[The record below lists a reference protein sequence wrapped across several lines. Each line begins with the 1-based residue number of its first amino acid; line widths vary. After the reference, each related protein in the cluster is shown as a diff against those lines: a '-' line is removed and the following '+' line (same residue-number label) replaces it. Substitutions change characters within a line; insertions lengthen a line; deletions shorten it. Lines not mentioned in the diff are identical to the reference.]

1 MSYTTE
7 VTEELFLV
15 TNHYG
20 KGDELHIV
28 MSKKE
33 VQERLKSDYAYIISD
48 IQKLEVK
55 PVKKVSKK
63 YFLPKNWEKI
73 NPRTTAYQIWKKI
86 AESEDDDGV

>member
-20 KGDELHIV
+20 KDDELHII

-33 VQERLKSDYAYIISD
+33 VQERLKSDYAYIITD
-48 IQKLEVK
+48 IQKLKIE
-55 PVKKVSKK
+55 PVEKVSKK
-63 YFLPKNWEKI
+63 YFLPKHWERI
-73 NPRTTAYQIWKKI
+73 NKKTVAYQIWKEI
-86 AESEDDDGV
+86 AESEDK